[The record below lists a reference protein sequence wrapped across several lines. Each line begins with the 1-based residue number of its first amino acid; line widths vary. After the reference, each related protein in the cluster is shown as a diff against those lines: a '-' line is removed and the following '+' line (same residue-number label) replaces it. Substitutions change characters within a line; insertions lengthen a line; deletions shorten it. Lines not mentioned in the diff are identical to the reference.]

1 VSRSGST
8 QKNGR
13 QPILDPPSK
22 ITCGLINS
30 CRQAWHSTN
39 SSYLFLRGTVRFN
52 SLEQKFIR
60 LGLDPAA
67 LGNEVDTSAQML
79 IRSLRERGITAET
92 FLNGDSSGPAPFDY
106 GGVVM
111 PFGKHKGV
119 KLRDV
124 PHDYLLWVV
133 ENIDKRP
140 LLVKQVSEFLK
151 QQYGL

>member
-1 VSRSGST
+1 LRVD
-8 QKNGR
+8 KF
-13 QPILDPPSK
+13 LPPGMAQHK
-22 ITCGLINS
+22 LV
-30 CRQAWHSTN
+30 
-39 SSYLFLRGTVRFN
+39 LFVLRGTVRFN